1 MKKLTVL
8 IAALF
13 ALAAPVASIAAID
26 HGSMGEGSTAV
37 LVMDPVAALGAI
49 GNVELSEISAQ
60 VRVRMERVLAPL

>member
-13 ALAAPVASIAAID
+13 ALAAPAASFAAID
-26 HGSMGEGSTAV
+26 HGSMGEGNTAV

-49 GNVELSEISAQ
+49 GNAELSEISAQ